1 MAEYTGQS
9 TNFLSKTFEV
19 LDNALSSFAQNF
31 SSNIAAEIA
40 PLVMGGIT
48 LSFILMG
55 IMAIK
60 GMLDRP
66 FTEVAVKMMWASIIT
81 SIALTSAV
89 YQTYIIDVF
98 LTLPDDLIV
107 SLSGAVNN
115 TSVESG
121 QTAAGTIEDLFSL
134 GAYNA
139 GLYFNEASM
148 NPLDANLA
156 PYLYGTLVLLGTILC
171 VVMGALW
178 LIIAKVVLAL
188 MLGIGPIFI
197 CCLIWP
203 STRQYFF
210 SWIGQILNTVLTV
223 IFVLAVF
230 SIFAGVFESGL
241 TALTVDE
248 GEQQLM
254 NASVYVFLGV
264 LCMGVLI
271 VIPQYVQQLV
281 GVAGGAVGSAMSKVS
296 GGAVSV
302 GGKSASGSVGAV
314 RTGFAG
320 KSASNAYQKSR
331 SEGNGAMASA
341 RSARHAF
348 NKSKAEMKQGYPD
361 YFRKCTK

>member
-55 IMAIK
+55 IMAIR

-89 YQTYIIDVF
+89 YQSYIIDVF

-148 NPLDANLA
+148 NPLDSNLA

-188 MLGIGPIFI
+188 MLGVGPIFI

-230 SIFAGVFESGL
+230 SIFAGIFEAGL
-241 TALTVDE
+241 RSLTVNE

-254 NASVYVFLGV
+254 NASVYAFLGV

-281 GVAGGAVGSAMSKVS
+281 GVAGGAVDSAMSKVS
-296 GGAVSV
+296 GGAVSA
-302 GGKSASGSVGAV
+302 GGKGTSGSASAV

-320 KSASNAYQKSR
+320 KSASSAYQKNR

-341 RSARHAF
+341 RDARHEF

-361 YFRKCTK
+361 YFRKGAK

>member
-1 MAEYTGQS
+1 MAEYSGQS

-19 LDNALSSFAQNF
+19 LDDALSSFAQNF

-48 LSFILMG
+48 LSFILLG
-55 IMAIK
+55 IMAIR

-66 FTEVAVKMMWASIIT
+66 FTEVATKMMWASIIT

-89 YQTYIIDVF
+89 YQSYIIDVF
-98 LTLPDDLIV
+98 LTMPDDLIV

-148 NPLDANLA
+148 NPIDANLA
-156 PYLYGTLVLLGTILC
+156 PYLYGALVLLGTILC

-188 MLGIGPIFI
+188 MLGVGPIFI

-203 STRQYFF
+203 SIRQYFF
-210 SWIGQILNTVLTV
+210 SWVGQILNTILTV

-230 SIFAGVFESGL
+230 SIFAGIFEAGL
-241 TALTVDE
+241 TALVVDE

-254 NASVYVFLGV
+254 NASVYTFLGV

-271 VIPQYVQQLV
+271 VIPQYVQQLA
-281 GVAGGAVGSAMSKVS
+281 GAAGGAVGTAMAKVS
-296 GGAVSV
+296 GG
-302 GGKSASGSVGAV
+302 SASAGSKSTSGGAGAV
-314 RTGFAG
+314 RTGIAG
-320 KSASNAYQKSR
+320 KSAAGAYQKSR
-331 SEGNGAMASA
+331 SEGAGAFKAA
-341 RSARHAF
+341 RGARHEF
-348 NKSKAEMKQGYPD
+348 NKSKQEMKQGYPD
-361 YFRKCTK
+361 YFRKGTR

>member
-19 LDNALSSFAQNF
+19 LDGALSSFAQNF

-48 LSFILMG
+48 LSFIFMG
-55 IMAIK
+55 IMAIR

-89 YQTYIIDVF
+89 YQSYIIDVF

-115 TSVESG
+115 TSVGSG

-188 MLGIGPIFI
+188 MLGVGPIFI

-230 SIFAGVFESGL
+230 SIFAGIFEAGL

-254 NASVYVFLGV
+254 NASVYAFLGV

-281 GVAGGAVGSAMSKVS
+281 GVAGGAVGSAMGKVS
-296 GGAVSV
+296 GGA
-302 GGKSASGSVGAV
+302 ASGAGKVASGGAGAV
-314 RTGFAG
+314 RTGIAG
-320 KSASNAYQKSR
+320 KSAAGAYQKSR
-331 SEGNGAMASA
+331 SEGSSALGAA
-341 RSARHAF
+341 RGARHEF

-361 YFRKCTK
+361 YFRKGTK